1 MDVNKNNFF
10 WMLPSI
16 LYEAQNARYV
26 TFDIEMSGIPI
37 IHGRNSIQD
46 TYAKIKEAAEQFQM
60 VQLGLTFVRYDE
72 KLNHYTTRTFTFSVS
87 PLFPKSTLFDN
98 LSRRLDRK
106 FAYSV
111 RAYDFLQQHKF
122 NFTGAIE
129 NGNHYLS
136 REEHRFAIQYCF
148 SSDPGNEHI
157 DPSSLD
163 YQSQDFYERTRR
175 QIAAFIGEGPKPDM
189 NLVVKNPYGEKLNGL
204 QIRLIHQVVR
214 EQFPSC
220 AVVRSLLPGSVSI
233 ILVNKEASYKTEARR
248 RWNMGEI
255 DKLTGLQIIF
265 EALSGGSFADRIK
278 QEYVCRQEDVPEH
291 EKEWNERN
299 KAFDFEKC
307 EASLKKNRPILVGH
321 NIFMDLAYIYQS
333 FFESLPSNV
342 DDFLT
347 EIHELF
353 PRIADTKFMYG
364 RGKHMMAPDR
374 NLDRIYD
381 SYAKK
386 TFPKIKL
393 ELGRNL
399 PGPHHA
405 GFDSSTTANLFLK
418 QSHALFIARKHL
430 QIFNKEVHAPT
441 KPATTDGEG
450 QTCISTFS
458 WSMISWPNKN
468 STSIIDDEDDEAL
481 RSLEKWNILDPD
493 TASWESPTP
502 SGSTTTSDEDR
513 SKNEVGT
520 LNPGEI
526 YSEAE
531 IPLIPLWS
539 DAFWRAYGNQC
550 SVPSAGYVSFE
561 SV

>member
-1 MDVNKNNFF
+1 MDVNRNNFF
-10 WMLPSI
+10 WVLPSI
-16 LYEAQNARYV
+16 LDEAQNARYV

-46 TYAKIKEAAEQFQM
+46 TYSKIKEAAEQFQI

-72 KLNHYTTRTFTFSVS
+72 KLDCYTTRTFTFSVS

-106 FAYSV
+106 FGYSV

-148 SSDPGNEHI
+148 SRDPGNERI

-175 QIAAFIGEGPKPDM
+175 QIATFVAERPKPDM
-189 NLVVKNPYGEKLNGL
+189 ELVVKNPYGEKLNGL
-204 QIRLIHQVVR
+204 QIRLIHQVIR

-220 AVVRSLLPGSVSI
+220 AVVRSILSGSVSVSI
-233 ILVNKEASYKTEARR
+233 VDKEASYKTEARR
-248 RWNMGEI
+248 RWNIGEI
-255 DKLTGLQIIF
+255 NKLTGLQIIF

-278 QEYVCRQEDVPEH
+278 QEYVCRQEEVPEH
-291 EKEWNERN
+291 EKEWNEHN
-299 KAFDFEKC
+299 KTFDFEKC
-307 EASLKKNRPILVGH
+307 EANLKKNRPTLVGH
-321 NIFMDLAYIYQS
+321 NVFMDLVYIYQS
-333 FFESLPSNV
+333 FFEPLPSNV

-347 EIHELF
+347 EIHKLF

-374 NLDRIYD
+374 NLDKIYD
-381 SYAKK
+381 SYVKK
-386 TFPKIKL
+386 PVPRIKL

-405 GFDSSTTANLFLK
+405 GSDSSTTANLFLK
-418 QSHALFIARKHL
+418 QSHTLFITRKHL
-430 QIFNKEVHAPT
+430 QTFDKKVYAP
-441 KPATTDGEG
+441 KKLATTDGKG
-450 QTCISTFS
+450 PRCINTSS
-458 WSMISWPNKN
+458 WSRVNWPNRN
-468 STSIIDDEDDEAL
+468 ATSLIDDEDDEAL
-481 RSLEKWNILDPD
+481 RSLEKWNILDPA
-493 TASWESPTP
+493 TASWEFPTP
-502 SGSTTTSDEDR
+502 SSSTVTPDEDR
-513 SKNEVGT
+513 SENEVGT
-520 LNPGEI
+520 FNPGET
-526 YSEAE
+526 YSESE

-550 SVPSAGYVSFE
+550 SVPGAGYVSFE